1 MKEYCN
7 YIKKHI
13 PEILLELG
21 RGQDKVK
28 NNKFIELFNRN
39 IFDESSSSSPQNIKN
54 TFNQNLLAGF
64 LVEYDGK
71 LKKSQDLSNI
81 VIFPGLWGC
90 ANSSLLTQS
99 IQSFDTL
106 LPNQHKSLY
115 FPILEQCPQER
126 FESYRN
132 YYYDPNYIDPKEAK
146 NFFDIYFKNKLFDD
160 CGNIKNNDCDITFA
174 CFSIGFREAISNL
187 NYLYSYLVEKNTP
200 QPEIDQ
206 IFDKIKIINI
216 ASPINTSL
224 CNKFNS
230 KIRTFISATDFG
242 TAKPIDNITNFYL
255 NRDLALNIDKSLLF
269 SNVCNNHDVLVAG
282 YKISDIAI
290 TTPKLQND
298 SVKFKVNF
306 LGHDLDS
313 YCSMVL
319 ISQFAKKYVKFD
331 SLDNILKNYDDNIIK
346 AEFNRN
352 LLLDK
357 NDIKDNVSQM
367 YDSFLKKQAYKDLID
382 KAKNNQNTSNR
393 E

>member
-13 PEILLELG
+13 LEILLELKK
-21 RGQDKVK
+21 QDKVK
-28 NNKFIELFNRN
+28 NNKFIDLFNRN
-39 IFDESSSSSPQNIKN
+39 IFDESSNSSPQNIKN
-54 TFNQNLLAGF
+54 TFNQNNLAGF
-64 LVEYDGK
+64 LVEYDNK
-71 LKKSQDLSNI
+71 VKKSQDLSNI

-90 ANSSLLTQS
+90 ANQSFMNQS

-132 YYYDPNYIDPKEAK
+132 YYYNPHYIDSKEAK
-146 NFFDIYFKNKLFDD
+146 NFFNIYFKNKLFDD
-160 CGNIKNNDCDITFA
+160 FGNIKNNNENITFA
-174 CFSIGFREAISNL
+174 CFSIGFREAVSAL
-187 NYLYSYLVEKNTP
+187 NYLYDYLVEKNTA
-200 QPEIDQ
+200 QPKIDQ
-206 IFDKIKIINI
+206 IFDNIKIINI
-216 ASPINTSL
+216 ASPINTSSY
-224 CNKFNS
+224 NKFNS
-230 KIRTFISATDFG
+230 KIRTIISTTDFG

-269 SNVCNNHDVLVAG
+269 SNVCNNHDVLVPG

-298 SVKFKVNF
+298 SVEFKVNF

-313 YCSMVL
+313 YCSIAS
-319 ISQFAKKYVKFD
+319 ISQFIKKYVKFD
-331 SLDNILKNYDDNIIK
+331 SLDNILENYDDSLIEVK
-346 AEFNRN
+346 FNRN

-357 NDIKDNVSQM
+357 SDIKDNISQM
-367 YDSFLKKQAYKDLID
+367 YDSFSKKHAYKDLID
-382 KAKNNQNTSNR
+382 KAKNNENTSNR
-393 E
+393 K